1 MAYTKQNFLSVS
13 VNNPLYAFSPAGRFP
28 ININSVQLSIKDLT
42 NYIRL
47 SADENGNAY
56 PGMLIAIDD
65 DMTSDTTVKNTEEK
79 GIYYITKDKNKQLT
93 SFKLAFEKDLVD
105 TNAKLEQIKQELEQT
120 LNVKIE
126 ELETKLNDTI
136 NTSVNPIIQILN
148 TMLYNNSPWE
158 EINDGKGHEVN
169 NNPIVT
175 INDIQTKA
183 LNGKIYQITP
193 IYVEDN
199 I

>member
-42 NYIRL
+42 DYIGL

-79 GIYYITKDKNKQLT
+79 GIYYITKDENKQLT

-105 TNAKLEQIKQELEQT
+105 TNAKLEQIKQEL
-120 LNVKIE
+120 
-126 ELETKLNDTI
+126 
-136 NTSVNPIIQILN
+136 N

-158 EINDGKGHEVN
+158 EINDGQGHEVN

-183 LNGKIYQITP
+183 LNGKVYQITP

>member
-1 MAYTKQNFLSVS
+1 MANKNFGGVS
-13 VNNPLYAFSPAGRFP
+13 VNDSFGALKMTAPFPL
-28 ININSVQLSIKDLT
+28 NINTVKISLTDLINYIKDDKT
-42 NYIRL
+42 
-47 SADENGNAY
+47 AY
-56 PGMLIAIDD
+56 PGMLIAVDD
-65 DMTSDTTVKNTEEK
+65 DLTSKNVIVENQSEK
-79 GIYYITKDKNKQLT
+79 GIYYIKRENNTLVQY
-93 SFKLAFEKDLVD
+93 KLAFERDLVD

-148 TMLYNNSPWE
+148 TMLYDNSPWE
-158 EINDGKGHEVN
+158 EINDGQGHEVN

-183 LNGKIYQITP
+183 LNGKVYQITP

-199 I
+199 V

>member
-42 NYIRL
+42 DYIRL

-105 TNAKLEQIKQELEQT
+105 TNAKLE
-120 LNVKIE
+120 
-126 ELETKLNDTI
+126 TKLNDTI

-148 TMLYNNSPWE
+148 TMLYNNIPWE
-158 EINDGKGHEVN
+158 EINDGQGHEVN

-183 LNGKIYQITP
+183 LNGKVYQITP